1 MNDTPSTAF
10 TVQLSQACAVLE
22 RHLAG
27 TIIAIHLFGSAVDTG
42 LKPLSDID
50 ILVTVSDAP
59 TDATRNA
66 LLTELLTVSGS
77 PGPEVHLRPLEVTV
91 LAHSEVVPWRYPP
104 RRELQFGEWL
114 RKDLRAGF
122 FESPTFDHDLAIIL
136 TKVRQHSVSLMGSNA
151 MSLFDPVPR
160 TDLVRSLRDTVA
172 QWSEPKDWAGDERNI
187 VLTLA
192 RIWYTGTTG
201 QIASKDAAATW
212 LLDQM
217 QGPHRALL
225 SKARA
230 AYLGEENEDL
240 ASYPTEVAAFVMH
253 ARQSIEQLC
262 SEIPLQRS

>member
-1 MNDTPSTAF
+1 MNDAPSTAF

-59 TDATRNA
+59 TEATRNA
-66 LLTELLTVSGS
+66 LLTELLTVSAW
-77 PGPEVHLRPLEVTV
+77 PGAEVHFRPLEVTV
-91 LAHSEVVPWRYPP
+91 IAHSEVVPWRYPP

-114 RKDLRAGF
+114 RKDLQAGL
-122 FESPTFDHDLAIIL
+122 FESPIFDHDLAIIL
-136 TKVRQHSVSLMGSNA
+136 TKVRQHSVSLMGPSA
-151 MSLFDPVPR
+151 MSLFDPVPW
-160 TDLVRSLRDTVA
+160 TDLVQSLLDTVA

-192 RIWYTGTTG
+192 RIWYTSATG
-201 QIASKDAAATW
+201 RIASKDVAATW

-240 ASYPTEVAAFVMH
+240 ASYPAEVAAFVMH

-262 SEIPLQRS
+262 SEIPLRRS